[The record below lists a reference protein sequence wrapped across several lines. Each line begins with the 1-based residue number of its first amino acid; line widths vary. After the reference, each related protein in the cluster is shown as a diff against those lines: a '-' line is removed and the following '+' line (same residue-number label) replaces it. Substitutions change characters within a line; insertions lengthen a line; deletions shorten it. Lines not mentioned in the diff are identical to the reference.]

1 MILSMTIELQTNL
14 SGIVYNRRYIWN
26 SRAGDHL
33 TRCGTD
39 PQREN
44 SSTAHQLMCCVRR
57 DCFTL
62 LCCSK
67 TIWENLVLK
76 RISESNKSVFFFF
89 VLLLS
94 SKNYSVYY
102 STKNTYTRWTLLHRA
117 NEHLIHF
124 WACKTRSPAV
134 SIQCR
139 KYINM
144 FNRVITYWISDFR
157 TSHNA
162 ENL

>member
-1 MILSMTIELQTNL
+1 MRHWCTKGKFQHSVSIDVLCSARL
-14 SGIVYNRRYIWN
+14 
-26 SRAGDHL
+26 
-33 TRCGTD
+33 
-39 PQREN
+39 
-44 SSTAHQLMCCVRR
+44 
-57 DCFTL
+57 FTL

-76 RISESNKSVFFFF
+76 RISESNKSVCFFFF

-102 STKNTYTRWTLLHRA
+102 STKNTYTCWTLLHRA

-144 FNRVITYWISDFR
+144 FNCVITYWISDFR